1 MLQRSLSIRFIVTA
15 VGAVAASFLLF
26 IGVVYSQLEYSLKR
40 QSEALES
47 ITTSNLSDVL
57 GADLGLAAARLRF
70 LSEDLGRRVQAIAR
84 REDTAAAIATRN
96 VVAMAQLLGPA
107 AHNAE
112 VDGIVVVDR
121 DLNVI
126 GASTDAI
133 DLVAVSQRV
142 KSSPIL
148 ADLEQVLASPSPEV
162 DTRLQALYSSEELAP
177 FAPINPNPLMQIVIM
192 HPVRDEF
199 GEIVAAVI
207 AQRWIR
213 PWEPTLLEFAR
224 ITQVGITVYFEDRL
238 ISSAGTSFAR
248 SIDTPPTRF
257 LNPDPD
263 HRFVA
268 RCGRRCAGS
277 CSVP

>member
-213 PWEPTLLEFAR
+213 PWEPTLL
-224 ITQVGITVYFEDRL
+224 
-238 ISSAGTSFAR
+238 SSPGLPRSGSRSTSKTA
-248 SIDTPPTRF
+248 
-257 LNPDPD
+257 
-263 HRFVA
+263 
-268 RCGRRCAGS
+268 
-277 CSVP
+277 